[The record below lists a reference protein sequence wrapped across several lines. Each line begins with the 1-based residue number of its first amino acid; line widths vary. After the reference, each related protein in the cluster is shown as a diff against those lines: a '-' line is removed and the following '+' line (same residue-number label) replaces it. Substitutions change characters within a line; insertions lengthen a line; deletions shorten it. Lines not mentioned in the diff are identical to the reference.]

1 MQLSDLS
8 SMGRGNDV
16 ETSVFQNYEMGNEV
30 NENEV
35 NENEQV
41 NLIKK
46 NGRIAVRHLSMDYF
60 WKKLI
65 RHFNIAFQRE
75 EVEWPRRIKKTK
87 NEK

>member
-8 SMGRGNDV
+8 SMGIGNDV
-16 ETSVFQNYEMGNEV
+16 EPSVFQNYEIGDEV
-30 NENEV
+30 NEDEV

-46 NGRIAVRHLSMDYF
+46 NGRIAVCHLSMDYF

-75 EVEWPRRIKKTK
+75 EVEWPRRLKKTK
-87 NEK
+87 NEN